1 MTRWIADLP
10 MARKFVL
17 VGLLAFAMVAVP
29 ATLLL
34 QQQWQ
39 ALQVMRSE
47 SAGLVQAGEVLKL
60 VRLTQQHRGTV
71 AATQDDEAGRGT
83 RAAKQAE
90 VAAALAA
97 MQAALAGQGPLA
109 AQAEA
114 LGRDWQALVQALP
127 GMPKPE
133 SFKRHTVLVGAQL
146 ALLEA
151 VADGSGL
158 TLDTEARSYHLIM
171 GTLAHLPQL
180 TERLGQ
186 ARARGSA
193 LLVQGTATAAE
204 RAALA
209 SLAEGARDQLK
220 AAHGA
225 FSKAGATDAAVQAAL
240 QAPLQAALSAFDSG
254 LKLIDEG
261 VVQPEALTTPVPEY
275 FAAITRVIDAQFALA
290 QSAFGALDVA
300 LAERVA
306 AQRNQLLLVNGLV
319 TLFGGLGVALLVF
332 VTRTTRRAVQEA
344 EAAAKA
350 LERGE
355 LHHQVHVHSHDEVG
369 RLSEA
374 LQHAMSSLS
383 EVVSGI
389 RSGSESVSTA
399 AVQIAHGN
407 MDLSQRTEQQA
418 SNLQQT
424 AASMEQLRGMV
435 QSNAQSA
442 LQASELA
449 RAAQDA
455 AGAGGE
461 VVHRVVAT
469 MDEITASSRRIAD
482 IIGTIDAIAFQ
493 TNILA
498 LNAAVEA
505 ARAGE
510 AGRGFAVVA
519 GEVRHLAQ
527 RSAEAAREI
536 KALITESTTK
546 VETGSAL
553 VHDAGR
559 GMEDIVTR
567 VQQVHALIERIT
579 AATQEQ
585 STGITQVGAAVG
597 QLDQVTQQNAAL
609 VEESAAA
616 ADSLQ
621 QQAQRL
627 VESVRVF
634 RLAQRSA

>member
-1 MTRWIADLP
+1 

-17 VGLLAFAMVAVP
+17 VGLLALAMVAVP

-39 ALQVMRSE
+39 ALQELRSE
-47 SAGLVQAGEVLKL
+47 AAGLAQAGELLKL

-71 AATQDDEAGRGT
+71 AATQDDAAGRGA

-97 MQAALAGQGPLA
+97 TQAALAGQGALA
-109 AQAEA
+109 SQAEA

-127 GMPKPE
+127 GMAKPE
-133 SFKRHTVLVGAQL
+133 SFRRHTALVETQL

-151 VADGSGL
+151 IADGSGL
-158 TLDTEARSYHLIM
+158 SLDTEARSYHLVM
-171 GTLAHLPQL
+171 GTLTHLPQL

-186 ARARGSA
+186 ARARGAA
-193 LLVQGTATAAE
+193 LLAQGQASAGE

-209 SLAEGARDQLK
+209 SLAEVARDHLR
-220 AAHGA
+220 AARGA
-225 FSKAGATDAAVQAAL
+225 FGKAGATDAQVQAAL
-240 QAPLQAALSAFDSG
+240 QAPLQAALSAFDTG
-254 LKLIDEG
+254 LKLIDDG
-261 VVQPEALTTPVPEY
+261 VVQPETLNLPAPEY

-290 QSAFGALDVA
+290 QSAFGALDTA

-306 AQRNQLLLVNGLV
+306 AQRRLLLLVNGLV

-332 VTRTTRRAVQEA
+332 VTRTTRRAVREA

-355 LHHQVHVHSHDEVG
+355 LHHVVQVHSHDEVG
-369 RLSEA
+369 RLSQA
-374 LQHAMSSLS
+374 LQHAMHSLS
-383 EVVSGI
+383 GMVVGI
-389 RSGSESVSTA
+389 RRSSESVSTA

-407 MDLSQRTEQQA
+407 LDLSQRTEEQA

-435 QSNAQSA
+435 QTNAESA

-455 AGAGGE
+455 AGAGGA
-461 VVHRVVAT
+461 VVRRVVST
-469 MDEITASSRRIAD
+469 MDEITTSSHRIVD

-510 AGRGFAVVA
+510 QGRGFAVVA

-536 KALITESTTK
+536 KALITESTSK

-559 GMEDIVTR
+559 GMEEIVAR
-567 VQQVHALIERIT
+567 VQQVHALIERIST
-579 AATQEQ
+579 ATQEQ
-585 STGITQVGAAVG
+585 SSGISQVGDAVS

-616 ADSLQ
+616 AESLQ

-627 VESVRVF
+627 VESVSVF
-634 RLAQRSA
+634 RLAPRQA